1 MIKRTL
7 FFENPAY
14 LSLQLEQLLITYP
27 QEFVKPITIPIEDLG
42 IIIIESL
49 NVTMSFSLINKL
61 MAYGVGVFS
70 CDERHMP
77 SGLMLPLEGHTQQTE
92 RIRTQLDA
100 TIPLKKNLWQ
110 QTVSAKIVNQAR
122 LLQARGQDVENLLRW
137 SREVQSGDQK
147 NHEARAAVQ
156 YWSRLFPLEGFT
168 RHPEGESPNHLL
180 NYGYSILRGITAR
193 AIVSSGMLPMLGIF
207 HKNKYNAFGLV
218 DDIMEPYRPFV
229 DALVLELVD
238 SGEDFH
244 ELKKEFK
251 IHLMSIM
258 RVDVTIDSQKSP
270 LMVAM
275 SRTTSSL
282 FDCYAGKSRK
292 ILFPIYGG

>member
-1 MIKRTL
+1 MVKRTL

-14 LSLQLEQLLITYP
+14 LNLQLEQLVISYP
-27 QEFVKPITIPIEDLG
+27 QEFVKPITIPIEDIG
-42 IIIIESL
+42 IIVIESL
-49 NVTMSFSLINKL
+49 HVTITSTLLNKL
-61 MAYGVGVFS
+61 IQYGVGIF
-70 CDERHMP
+70 CCNEQHMP

-100 TIPLKKNLWQ
+100 SLPLKKNLWQ

-122 LLQARGQDVENLLRW
+122 LLHSRGQEVENMMRW

-156 YWSRLFPLEGFT
+156 YWSRLFPWEGFT
-168 RHPEGESPNHLL
+168 RNPDGESPNHLL

-207 HKNKYNAFGLV
+207 HKNKYNAFGLA

-244 ELKKEFK
+244 QMKKEFK

-258 RVDVTIDSQKSP
+258 RTDVLIDGQKSP

-282 FDCYAGKSRK
+282 YDCYAGKTRK
-292 ILFPIYGG
+292 ILYPLYV

>member
-7 FFENPAY
+7 FFENSVQ
-14 LSLQLEQLLITYP
+14 LSLRMEQLIVLYP
-27 QEFVKPITIPIEDLG
+27 NELTNTVSIPIEDIG
-42 IIIIESL
+42 IIVIESL
-49 NVTMSFSLINKL
+49 QVTLSSSLINKL
-61 MAYGVGVFS
+61 MDNGVGIFC

-77 SGLMLPLEGHTQQTE
+77 SGLMLPLEGHTIQSE
-92 RIRTQLDA
+92 RIRIQLDA
-100 TIPLKKNLWQ
+100 STPLKKNLWQ
-110 QTVSAKIVNQAR
+110 QTVSAKITNQAE
-122 LLQARGQDVENLLRW
+122 LLKKRGHEVDNLLRW
-137 SREVQSGDQK
+137 SKEVQSGDQK
-147 NHEARAAVQ
+147 NHEARAAIN

-168 RHPEGESPNHLL
+168 RHSEGESPNHLL

-207 HKNKYNAFGLV
+207 HKNKYNAFGLA

-238 SGEDFH
+238 SVVDLH

-251 IHLMSIM
+251 IHLLSIM
-258 RVDVTIDSQKSP
+258 RKDVLMEDQRSP

-282 FDCYAGKSRK
+282 FDCYSGKSRK
-292 ILFPIYGG
+292 ILYPLLC

>member
-14 LSLQLEQLLITYP
+14 LNLQLEQLVISYP
-27 QEFVKPITIPIEDLG
+27 QEFVKPITIPIEDIG
-42 IIIIESL
+42 IIVIESL
-49 NVTMSFSLINKL
+49 HVTITSTLLNKL
-61 MAYGVGVFS
+61 LQYGVGVFC

-100 TIPLKKNLWQ
+100 SLPLKKNLWQ

-122 LLQARGQDVENLLRW
+122 LLHSRGQEVENMMRW

-156 YWSRLFPLEGFT
+156 YWSRLFPWEGFT
-168 RHPEGESPNHLL
+168 RNPDGESPNHLL

-207 HKNKYNAFGLV
+207 HKNKYNAFGLA

-244 ELKKEFK
+244 QMKKEFK

-258 RVDVTIDSQKSP
+258 RTDVMIDGQKSP

-282 FDCYAGKSRK
+282 YDCYSGKTRK
-292 ILFPIYGG
+292 ILYPLYV

>member
-1 MIKRTL
+1 MVKRTL

-14 LSLQLEQLLITYP
+14 LNLQLEQLVISYP
-27 QEFVKPITIPIEDLG
+27 QEFVKPITIPIEDIG
-42 IIIIESL
+42 IIVIESFH
-49 NVTMSFSLINKL
+49 VTITSTLLSKL
-61 MAYGVGVFS
+61 AQYGVGVY
-70 CDERHMP
+70 CCNEQHMP
-77 SGLMLPLEGHTQQTE
+77 SGLMLSLDGHTQQTE

-100 TIPLKKNLWQ
+100 SLPLKKNLWQ
-110 QTVSAKIVNQAR
+110 QTVAAKIVNQAR
-122 LLQARGQDVENLLRW
+122 LLHSRGQEVENLMRW

-147 NHEARAAVQ
+147 NHEARAAVH
-156 YWSRLFPLEGFT
+156 YWSRLFPWEGFT
-168 RHPEGESPNHLL
+168 RNPEGESPNHLL

-193 AIVSSGMLPMLGIF
+193 ALVSSGMLPMLGIF
-207 HKNKYNAFGLV
+207 HKNKYNPFGLA

-244 ELKKEFK
+244 QMKKVFK

-258 RVDVTIDSQKSP
+258 RTDVMIDGQKSP

-282 FDCYAGKSRK
+282 YDCYAGKTRK
-292 ILFPIYGG
+292 LLYPVYV

>member
-1 MIKRTL
+1 MVKRTL

-14 LSLQLEQLLITYP
+14 LNLQLEQLVISYP
-27 QEFVKPITIPIEDLG
+27 QEFVKPITIPIEDIG
-42 IIIIESL
+42 IIVIESL
-49 NVTMSFSLINKL
+49 HVTITSTLLNKL
-61 MAYGVGVFS
+61 IQYGVGIF
-70 CDERHMP
+70 CCNEQHMP

-100 TIPLKKNLWQ
+100 SLPLKKNLWQ
-110 QTVSAKIVNQAR
+110 QTVSAKIINQAR
-122 LLQARGQDVENLLRW
+122 LLHSRGQEVENLMRW

-156 YWSRLFPLEGFT
+156 YWSRLFPWEGFT
-168 RHPEGESPNHLL
+168 RNPDGESPNHLL

-207 HKNKYNAFGLV
+207 HKNKYNAFGLA

-238 SGEDFH
+238 SGEDYH
-244 ELKKEFK
+244 QMKKEFK

-258 RVDVTIDSQKSP
+258 RTDVLIDGQKSP

-282 FDCYAGKSRK
+282 YDCYAGKTRK
-292 ILFPIYGG
+292 ILYPLYV

>member
-1 MIKRTL
+1 MVKRTL

-14 LSLQLEQLLITYP
+14 LNLQLEQLVISYP
-27 QEFVKPITIPIEDLG
+27 QEFVKPITIPIEDIG
-42 IIIIESL
+42 IIVIESL
-49 NVTMSFSLINKL
+49 HVTITSTLLNKL
-61 MAYGVGVFS
+61 LQFGVGVF
-70 CDERHMP
+70 CCNEQHMP

-100 TIPLKKNLWQ
+100 SLPLKKNLWQ

-122 LLQARGQDVENLLRW
+122 MLHARGQEVENLMRW

-156 YWSRLFPLEGFT
+156 YWSRLFPWVGFT
-168 RHPEGESPNHLL
+168 RNPEGESPNHLL
-180 NYGYSILRGITAR
+180 NYGYSILRGVTAR

-207 HKNKYNAFGLV
+207 HKNKYNAFGLA
-218 DDIMEPYRPFV
+218 DDVMEPYRPFV

-238 SGEDFH
+238 SGEDFYQM
-244 ELKKEFK
+244 KKEFK

-258 RVDVTIDSQKSP
+258 RSDVLIDGQKSP

-282 FDCYAGKSRK
+282 YDCYAGKSRK
-292 ILFPIYGG
+292 ILYPLYV